1 MMRSRGI
8 VFTIVSAMLFGIT
21 PAFAKLIYADGI
33 NSSTLVFYR
42 NLFAILPLFLLC
54 LSQHCSFR
62 INLPA
67 GISSGPDGAD
77 RTGSHGRD
85 AVQQLQLYSDCYSN
99 HAAFLLSDLY
109 HADLRDP
116 VS

>member
-54 LSQHCSFR
+54 LSQHCSF
-62 INLPA
+62 
-67 GISSGPDGAD
+67 
-77 RTGSHGRD
+77 
-85 AVQQLQLYSDCYSN
+85 
-99 HAAFLLSDLY
+99 
-109 HADLRDP
+109 
-116 VS
+116 